1 MNDKMCGN
9 HTISIL
15 ACHTAGIVERICSLL
30 QRRGFII
37 RSSSA
42 GKSKD
47 KGMLVLT
54 VVVFCDLPGLE
65 QIQKQLAKIIDVV
78 KVELLN
84 PLNKVEREMAL
95 IKIKTRQ
102 KTNLALFQLLE
113 SFKGRVVEENA
124 SGCVV
129 EITGAG
135 EKIDSFLELVAAHS
149 VEDIVRT
156 SPVALHGWSK
166 SAVKQKNKEA
176 ANGSNLL

>member
-1 MNDKMCGN
+1 MIGKLSSQVCTN

-15 ACHTAGIVERICSLL
+15 ACNATGIMERICSLL
-30 QRRGFII
+30 NRRGFII
-37 RSSSA
+37 RSVSA

-47 KGMLVLT
+47 KDMIIMT

-78 KVELLN
+78 KVSLLR
-84 PLNKVEREMAL
+84 PDDKVEREMAL

-102 KTNLALFQLLE
+102 KTNRSFFQLLE

-135 EKIDSFLELVAAHS
+135 EKIDSFLDLIAANT

-166 SAVKQKNKEA
+166 SAVK
-176 ANGSNLL
+176 

>member
-1 MNDKMCGN
+1 
-9 HTISIL
+9 
-15 ACHTAGIVERICSLL
+15 
-30 QRRGFII
+30 
-37 RSSSA
+37 
-42 GKSKD
+42 
-47 KGMLVLT
+47 MLVLT

-65 QIQKQLAKIIDVV
+65 QIQKQLAKLIDVV

-95 IKIKTRQ
+95 IKIKTKQ

-113 SFKGRVVEENA
+113 NYKGRVVEENA

-135 EKIDSFLELVAAHS
+135 ERIDSFLDSIAANT
-149 VEDIVRT
+149 VEAIVRT

-166 SAVKQKNKEA
+166 AAVKY
-176 ANGSNLL
+176 